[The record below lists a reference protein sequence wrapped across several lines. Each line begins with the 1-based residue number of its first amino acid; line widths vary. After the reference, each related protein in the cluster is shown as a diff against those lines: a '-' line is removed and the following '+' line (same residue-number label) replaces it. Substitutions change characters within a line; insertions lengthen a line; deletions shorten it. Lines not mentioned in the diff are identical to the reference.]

1 MYLTNTDDHKNNYK
15 KIFKEL
21 LKEPFDE
28 INQKYLTCYFRD
40 ATAAKIFDDFQN
52 HRELSEKIKSGEMKL

>member
-1 MYLTNTDDHKNNYK
+1 MYLTNADYYKNYYK

-28 INQKYLTCYFRD
+28 INQNYLTCCFRE
-40 ATAAKIFDDFQN
+40 ATVTKIFDDFQN
-52 HRELSEKIKSGEMKL
+52 HREFLKK